1 MFKYRNKTRLD
12 MNAECKERLSFEFIQ
27 FLLWA
32 IKFNFT
38 YKKNIINILSDT
50 DYKVLYNSKS
60 LYNWVQ
66 ENF

>member
-1 MFKYRNKTRLD
+1 MFKYRNKTRPD
-12 MNAECKERLSFEFIQ
+12 MNAECQERLNFEFIQ

-38 YKKNIINILSDT
+38 YKKNIIKILTGT

-60 LYNWVQ
+60 IDNWER

>member
-1 MFKYRNKTRLD
+1 MFKYRNKTRPD
-12 MNAECKERLSFEFIQ
+12 MHVEYQERFSFEFIQ

-60 LYNWVQ
+60 IDNWEQ
-66 ENF
+66 KNF